1 MKICP
6 KGGDPDISV
15 DAVGDGDMDPG
26 FDKDASR
33 GCICCPGC
41 KYEDIPSPIPKM
53 CIPKFCLTPK
63 DPVPDP
69 TVDYV
74 NDTVDDIGTYIR
86 EKAHETSMRSVRR
99 DAADSPAAR
108 LAFSSVLPLPRP
120 STTTWPPRA
129 VSRALART
137 VGATST
143 PTSRLTRRFPTMPSA
158 CARGHVA
165 ANTGC
170 ARCAQSGAAVHA
182 QPATS
187 ACGLPRCHALR
198 IRPGEEGEGACGTH
212 HARSFTLSKPFPFH
226 PSGYAGAVA
235 ELCAEVLLEVR

>member
-1 MKICP
+1 MAAFIYFAQKKRWFRRAGYSARATRPSTAADARLKGEEAMKICP
-6 KGGDPDISV
+6 NGGDPDFSV

-26 FDKDASR
+26 FDKDVVDPDAGR

-63 DPVPDP
+63 DPEPEP
-69 TVDYV
+69 KVDYI

-86 EKAHETSMRSVRR
+86 GAAHQTAMKAVRR
-99 DAADSPAAR
+99 GAADSPAAR

-120 STTTWPPRA
+120 SSTTWPPRA

-137 VGATST
+137 VAATST
-143 PTSRLTRRFPTMPSA
+143 PTSGLTRRFRTMPSA

-170 ARCAQSGAAVHA
+170 ARCAHSGAAVHA
-182 QPATS
+182 
-187 ACGLPRCHALR
+187 
-198 IRPGEEGEGACGTH
+198 
-212 HARSFTLSKPFPFH
+212 
-226 PSGYAGAVA
+226 
-235 ELCAEVLLEVR
+235 